1 MNQLQPQTLNTT
13 DHPYH
18 LVQDTKQVHLSTK
31 SGAGTILNGEFKS
44 SVAFSVPNLIHAED
58 DIEYILFSI
67 PYAVIPNSY
76 YIINDT
82 NNKLV
87 ITENSVTTIYTL
99 ANGNYNATTFRTAIL
114 ALLPSP
120 RWGCSLD
127 STTNKFTFTNTT
139 YSFTF
144 TTAST
149 IDFII
154 GFSDAVSSTLVG
166 LVNTLTMPR
175 VCNFMPLPRICI
187 RCYQLSHSVMASAEV
202 SGSTGDVLITVP
214 NNAVAN
220 GQMVFNNYSQAKSLF
235 KLNKLQSFVVNLT
248 NDDGAL
254 IDFNGVSSFFVFQ
267 FDIFRRHV
275 PKPPSLRDIV
285 NYVGSKN
292 F

>member
-1 MNQLQPQTLNTT
+1 MDQQPQTFNMT

-18 LVQDTKQVHLSTK
+18 LVQDTRQVHLSTK
-31 SGAGTILNGEFKS
+31 GGAGQILNGEFKS

-76 YIINDT
+76 YIVNDS
-82 NNKLV
+82 NNRLV
-87 ITENSVTTIYTL
+87 ITENSITTTYTL
-99 ANGNYNATTFRTAIL
+99 ANGNYNASTFRTAIL

-120 RWGCSLD
+120 RWGCSLNNI
-127 STTNKFTFTNTT
+127 TNKFTFTNTT

-144 TTAST
+144 EATST

-154 GFSDAVSSTLVG
+154 GFSDAISSSVVG
-166 LVNTLTMPR
+166 PTNSLTMPR

-187 RCYQLSHSVMASAEV
+187 RCYQLAHSVVAAANV

-220 GQMVFNNYSQAKSLF
+220 GQMVFNNYSQAKTLF

-248 NDDGAL
+248 DDDGTL
-254 IDFNGVSSFFVFQ
+254 IDFNGISSFFVFQ
-267 FDIFRRHV
+267 FDIFRRHI
-275 PKPPSLRDIV
+275 PKPPSLKDIV

>member
-1 MNQLQPQTLNTT
+1 MDTQPQTLNMT

-18 LVQDTKQVHLSTK
+18 LVQDTRQVHLSTK
-31 SGAGTILNGEFKS
+31 GGAGQILNGEFKS

-76 YIINDT
+76 YIVNDS
-82 NNKLV
+82 NNRLV
-87 ITENSVTTIYTL
+87 ITENSITTTYTL
-99 ANGNYNATTFRTAIL
+99 ANGNYNASTFRTAIL

-120 RWGCSLD
+120 RWGCSLN
-127 STTNKFTFTNTT
+127 SITNKFTFTNTT

-144 TTAST
+144 GATST

-154 GFSDAVSSTLVG
+154 GFSDAISSSLVS

-187 RCYQLSHSVMASAEV
+187 RCYQLAHSVVASANV

-220 GQMVFNNYSQAKSLF
+220 GQMVFNNYSQAKTLF

-248 NDDGAL
+248 DDDGTL
-254 IDFNGVSSFFVFQ
+254 IDFNGISSFFVFQ
-267 FDIFRRHV
+267 FDIFRRHI
-275 PKPPSLRDIV
+275 PKPPSLKDIV